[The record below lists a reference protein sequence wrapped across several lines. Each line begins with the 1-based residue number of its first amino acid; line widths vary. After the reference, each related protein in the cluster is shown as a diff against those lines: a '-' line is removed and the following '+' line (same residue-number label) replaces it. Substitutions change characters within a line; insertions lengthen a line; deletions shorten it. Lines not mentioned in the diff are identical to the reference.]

1 VLAHSDVAPGRKQ
14 DPGEKFPW
22 RRLSDSGVGLWVPPP
37 AITKDGGLSIG
48 ASGEAVQELQENLSA
63 FGYGIDVTGAY
74 DSDTA
79 DVATAF
85 QRHFRPTQVDGQAD
99 ASTCKTLV
107 ALLDKQRA
115 LDNAGVKI
123 DDAPSLVG
131 PEG

>member
-1 VLAHSDVAPGRKQ
+1 
-14 DPGEKFPW
+14 
-22 RRLSDSGVGLWVPPP
+22 
-37 AITKDGGLSIG
+37 
-48 ASGEAVQELQENLSA
+48 VQELQENLAA
-63 FGYGIDVTGAY
+63 FGYGIDITGEY

-79 DVATAF
+79 DVVTAF